1 MLVRVSVNNPIKN
14 NMAEGKT
21 ETYLVI
27 LWTRGSNKNCLQ
39 EFMIHGQHKQF
50 KKFCRYALS
59 LMDRKP
65 NEVPSAYYKPSR
77 LIDAFVKT
85 ERTNGAP
92 SPGCIVAGTIV

>member
-1 MLVRVSVNNPIKN
+1 
-14 NMAEGKT
+14 
-21 ETYLVI
+21 
-27 LWTRGSNKNCLQ
+27 
-39 EFMIHGQHKQF
+39 
-50 KKFCRYALS
+50 
-59 LMDRKP
+59 MDRKP